1 MKESDI
7 KIYLENTEVPQYK
20 STGAS
25 GFDLRAKF
33 NYSVPYFTYNE
44 ISQIENGNFN
54 TIEGLYKYKFENI
67 EFAMPYEQFKAS
79 VVHAINQPCKI
90 EDHEL
95 GLLAVMTKLGIER
108 VNIILPYSVN
118 KFPTNIYSEIPEDDE
133 MQVRPRSGFSS
144 TTLLNVVLGTV
155 DNDWRGNT
163 QIIVQNSTPFSY
175 IILPDTRIAQ
185 GVIVEK
191 KRAVFDI
198 KKSKDDL
205 TKTDRGEKGLGSSG
219 LI

>member
-1 MKESDI
+1 MKSSDI

-44 ISQIENGNFN
+44 ISQIENGNFD
-54 TIEGLYKYKFENI
+54 TIEGLYRYRFENI
-67 EFAMPYEQFKAS
+67 EFVMPYEQFKAS
-79 VVHAINQPCKI
+79 VIHAINQTCKI
-90 EDHEL
+90 ENHEL
-95 GLLAVMTKLGIER
+95 GLLAAMTKLNIER

-163 QIIVQNSTPFSY
+163 QIIVQNPTPFSY

-191 KRAVFDI
+191 KRAIFDI
-198 KKSKDDL
+198 KKSKEDL

-219 LI
+219 LM

>member
-1 MKESDI
+1 MKASDI

-33 NYSVPYFTYNE
+33 NYSVPYFTYDE
-44 ISQIENGNFN
+44 VSQIENGNFN
-54 TIEGLYKYKFENI
+54 TIEGLYRYRFENI
-67 EFAMPYEQFKAS
+67 EFVMPYEQFKES
-79 VVHAINQPCKI
+79 IIHAINQPCKI
-90 EDHEL
+90 ENHDID
-95 GLLAVMTKLGIER
+95 LLATMTKLGIKR

-163 QIIVQNSTPFSY
+163 QIIVQNPTPFSY

>member
-1 MKESDI
+1 MKESNI

-33 NYSVPYFTYNE
+33 NHSVPYFTYDE

-54 TIEGLYKYKFENI
+54 TIEGLYRYKFKNI
-67 EFAMPYEQFKAS
+67 EFVMPYEQFKAS
-79 VVHAINQPCKI
+79 VIHAINQPCKI
-90 EDHEL
+90 EDREF
-95 GLLAVMTKLGIER
+95 GLLATMTKLGIER

-163 QIIVQNSTPFSY
+163 QIIVQNPTPFSY

-198 KKSKDDL
+198 KKSKEDL

>member
-1 MKESDI
+1 MKTSDI

-33 NYSVPYFTYNE
+33 NPSVPYFTYNE
-44 ISQIENGNFN
+44 ISRIENGDFN
-54 TIEGLYKYKFENI
+54 TIEGLYRYKFENI
-67 EFAMPYEQFKAS
+67 EFVIPYEQFKAS
-79 VVHAINQPCKI
+79 VIHAINQPCKI
-90 EDHEL
+90 EDHNI
-95 GLLAVMTKLGIER
+95 GLLATMTKLGIER

-133 MQVRPRSGFSS
+133 MQIRPRSGFSS

-163 QIIVQNSTPFSY
+163 QIIVQNPTPFSY
-175 IILPDTRIAQ
+175 IILPDIRIAQ

-191 KRAVFDI
+191 KRAIFNI
-198 KKSKDDL
+198 QNSKDNL
-205 TKTDRGEKGLGSSG
+205 TKTDRDEKGLGSSG